1 MEMTTIH
8 PAESYLRNETNL
20 PSLYVRIAGKRRR
33 LFINRDRGIIG
44 IIALGKRTKGYVF
57 TDWASI
63 EQIYYPS
70 QEQDKNTDRK
80 LILKYQKLARLATHT
95 NSWLREIAN
104 ADLDKTFTRT
114 TSQQAHASTANVSD
128 LPPLKILWNDSNASL
143 P

>member
-63 EQIYYPS
+63 EQTLDLQSGSAAPRYAA
-70 QEQDKNTDRK
+70 
-80 LILKYQKLARLATHT
+80 QK
-95 NSWLREIAN
+95 
-104 ADLDKTFTRT
+104 
-114 TSQQAHASTANVSD
+114 
-128 LPPLKILWNDSNASL
+128 
-143 P
+143 

>member
-8 PAESYLRNETNL
+8 PAESYLRNETNP

-63 EQIYYPS
+63 EA
-70 QEQDKNTDRK
+70 N
-80 LILKYQKLARLATHT
+80 ILSLARTGREYGQKTYSEISETCPTCHTYKFLA
-95 NSWLREIAN
+95 S
-104 ADLDKTFTRT
+104 
-114 TSQQAHASTANVSD
+114 
-128 LPPLKILWNDSNASL
+128 
-143 P
+143 